1 MWKSVHFWL
10 WNEQKRDFKS
20 AEGNGRPSKQ
30 VAWSEEIFSLTMG
43 NVFVFQIICDCMKQW
58 LFEHI
63 YMSLH
68 IFKNV
73 SSSLSISNF
82 EILKN
87 VKCPVEL
94 LMGYTIIP
102 FMLI

>member
-1 MWKSVHFWL
+1 VICICFIS
-10 WNEQKRDFKS
+10 EQ
-20 AEGNGRPSKQ
+20 
-30 VAWSEEIFSLTMG
+30 L
-43 NVFVFQIICDCMKQW
+43 

-73 SSSLSISNF
+73 PSSLSIYNC

-87 VKCPVEL
+87 VKCRVEL
-94 LMGYTIIP
+94 LMGYEILL

>member
-1 MWKSVHFWL
+1 M
-10 WNEQKRDFKS
+10 R
-20 AEGNGRPSKQ
+20 
-30 VAWSEEIFSLTMG
+30 
-43 NVFVFQIICDCMKQW
+43 NVFVFQIICDCMEHL

-73 SSSLSISNF
+73 SSSLSISNC

-94 LMGYTIIP
+94 LMGYEILL

>member
-1 MWKSVHFWL
+1 MH
-10 WNEQKRDFKS
+10 
-20 AEGNGRPSKQ
+20 
-30 VAWSEEIFSLTMG
+30 
-43 NVFVFQIICDCMKQW
+43 NVFVFQIICDCMERL

-73 SSSLSISNF
+73 SSSLSISNC

-94 LMGYTIIP
+94 LMGYEILL

>member
-1 MWKSVHFWL
+1 MCLSFKLFVIA
-10 WNEQKRDFKS
+10 WND
-20 AEGNGRPSKQ
+20 
-30 VAWSEEIFSLTMG
+30 L
-43 NVFVFQIICDCMKQW
+43 

-73 SSSLSISNF
+73 SSSLSISNC

-94 LMGYTIIP
+94 LMGYEILL